1 MKILHVNDY
10 RDAGGCEVVMQLTVS
25 LLNSHGMDVDTFT
38 SDDVPGYRRTALGY
52 INSNLCRK
60 KLAEVL
66 HSQQPDVVHL
76 HNFYHELSPGI
87 LKTLADYKHSHDML
101 VVMTAHDY
109 HLVCPNSG
117 LSFYKNGKLQIAD
130 VSRLKNIS
138 YLFSRSWD
146 NRSIAHSLLKLAQ
159 HIYNYR
165 LLKRHSVIDCI
176 ICPSKFMR
184 SALSSL
190 DIHTTH
196 IPLPVPNICN
206 RSIRTNSP
214 LTFVF
219 AGRVEPEK
227 GLAQFLASVP
237 DDMQGKFIVI
247 GEGSE
252 LQLCRDISE
261 QRQLQMEVDFI
272 GKRPRDET
280 LEIINRSHILVLP
293 SVWVENS
300 PVSLLEALAVGT
312 NVLVSDL
319 GGMKEIVENAG
330 VGFTFSPGGA
340 QSIVQTL
347 DCVIEC
353 FNQGTLN
360 KFDVSEFLSKRT
372 EQEYLDRLISVYKGH
387 SPISDEAN
395 ESVEVAVV

>member
-10 RDAGGCEVVMQLTVS
+10 HNAGGCEVVMQLTVA
-25 LLNSHGMDVDTFT
+25 LLRNRGMDVDTFT

-52 INSNLCRK
+52 INSSVCRK

-66 HSQQPDVVHL
+66 HSKQPDVVHL

-87 LKTLADYKHSHDML
+87 LKTLADYKHNHDML

-190 DIHTTH
+190 DLHTTH

-206 RSIRTNSP
+206 RSARTNSP

-227 GLAQFLASVP
+227 GLAQFLESVP

-280 LEIINRSHILVLP
+280 LEIIHSSHILVLP

-300 PVSLLEALAVGT
+300 PVSLLEAFAVGT

-319 GGMKEIVENAG
+319 GGMKEIVESAG
-330 VGFTFSPGGA
+330 VGFTFSPGSA

-347 DCVIEC
+347 DRVIER

-395 ESVEVAVV
+395 ESVEVAAV